1 MKKTPQIF
9 YQSLVG
15 ISSRQAPT
23 TYLEGLKIYPPKL
36 AHHISGKTADKHFCL
51 TLAKENWGKQSCGE
65 CCPCRPSRALL
76 RLQNRAAADQWALM
90 NIKRDCISWNCSQTL
105 CCTLK
110 RDRSTRIVAA
120 CVKNVQ
126 AKDLLWEPSWNS
138 VLPVKSLCISAALVL
153 QCQGW
158 RFRTFKKWI
167 LFSYFMVNLQKPV
180 KAPCRIRC
188 SWALK
193 DLQENQSFFP
203 WAPNMEEYSAFGP
216 KQHQSK

>member
-1 MKKTPQIF
+1 MAENLSSTWEKLRACKSFWKWNFHCWQGVGEFLGQTNWRSLASHLSKLARWRSEGMKKTAQIF

-15 ISSRQAPT
+15 VSSRQAPT

-65 CCPCRPSRALL
+65 CCPCRLSRALL
-76 RLQNRAAADQWALM
+76 RLQNRAAADQRALM

-126 AKDLLWEPSWNS
+126 AKDS
-138 VLPVKSLCISAALVL
+138 SLRA
-153 QCQGW
+153 
-158 RFRTFKKWI
+158 I
-167 LFSYFMVNLQKPV
+167 L
-180 KAPCRIRC
+180 
-188 SWALK
+188 
-193 DLQENQSFFP
+193 
-203 WAPNMEEYSAFGP
+203 
-216 KQHQSK
+216 KQRSTS